1 VTVFLEL
8 LAAIAGVVGLLFGA
22 VALVRARAIGHATS
36 DALARVA
43 DAQAVAADAQAR
55 AADAQARA
63 ADAQGRSVDAQARA
77 TEAQSRAAEAQTR
90 ALDAASRSAAA
101 ELAATTG
108 HGASAND
115 RLIASQ
121 DESQWVC
128 EWIKGNRW
136 AMRNAGTRVVHSAL
150 LTDATRPPKFVIPD
164 EVIPRDVAPRDHL
177 LFRTITERDAP
188 PPRVRVAWTEDGSGV
203 QRAQE
208 QTLIL

>member
-1 VTVFLEL
+1 MTVFLEL

-22 VALVRARAIGHATS
+22 IALIRMRAVGHETS

-63 ADAQGRSVDAQARA
+63 SDAQGRSVDAQARA
-77 TEAQSRAAEAQTR
+77 TDAQSRAAEAQTR
-90 ALDAASRSAAA
+90 ALDAVSRSAAA
-101 ELAATTG
+101 ELANTG
-108 HGASAND
+108 RDAGGND
-115 RLIASQ
+115 RVIAPQ

-164 EVIPRDVAPRDHL
+164 EVIPRDVAPKDHL